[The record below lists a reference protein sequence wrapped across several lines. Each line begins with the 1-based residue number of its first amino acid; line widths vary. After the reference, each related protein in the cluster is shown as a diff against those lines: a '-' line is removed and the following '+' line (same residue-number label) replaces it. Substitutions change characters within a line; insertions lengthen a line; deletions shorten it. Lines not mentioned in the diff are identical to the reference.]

1 MIEFLIGA
9 FSVLGVRADKI
20 VRTLEDKRDFTTQNR
35 KQNLPPSALEHCRR
49 VSARTRGVIDLIDNR
64 RDILQQLREALQ
76 TNQITSSQ
84 SDAFLKQVFKSYRD
98 SRREIDAIEENFVG
112 HLIRFNEADLFY
124 TNLASALWK
133 DTNLPDTPPI
143 AVTNTSGYF
152 CTWAALGIVFSP
164 PSSEHH
170 LLISPDLY
178 HEFGHIL
185 QAMKVELFGQRFLSE
200 LKSHITQL
208 ENKVRRTARP
218 IKEERILDIAFRWN
232 SSWAEEVACDTM
244 ATLMLGASYGWC
256 NLQLCLQSSNV
267 FDGGGKHPS
276 DAARTKHILNVLRR
290 CGFND
295 DAEKIENLWNQ
306 YLRISQQTIS
316 KYYDD
321 YHPDSLFT
329 AVMEDVEQ
337 AIKDNNF
344 GITNKSATIEILD
357 EAWKQFLENTSSF
370 DQWEKTAVIGLKK
383 SFTNHKVNKK

>member
-1 MIEFLIGA
+1 
-9 FSVLGVRADKI
+9 
-20 VRTLEDKRDFTTQNR
+20 
-35 KQNLPPSALEHCRR
+35 
-49 VSARTRGVIDLIDNR
+49 
-64 RDILQQLREALQ
+64 
-76 TNQITSSQ
+76 
-84 SDAFLKQVFKSYRD
+84 
-98 SRREIDAIEENFVG
+98 
-112 HLIRFNEADLFY
+112 
-124 TNLASALWK
+124 
-133 DTNLPDTPPI
+133 
-143 AVTNTSGYF
+143 
-152 CTWAALGIVFSP
+152 
-164 PSSEHH
+164 
-170 LLISPDLY
+170 
-178 HEFGHIL
+178 
-185 QAMKVELFGQRFLSE
+185 MKVELFGQRFLSE

-290 CGFND
+290 CGFNG

-306 YLRISQQTIS
+306 YLRISGQTIS

-344 GITNKSATIEILD
+344 GITNRSATIEILE
-357 EAWKQFLENTSSF
+357 EAWKEFLENTNNF
-370 DQWEKTAVIGLKK
+370 DEWEKKAITRLKK
-383 SFTNHKVNKK
+383 SFTNHKENKN